1 MSLPSALALS
11 LLALLVAGTALAG
24 FQRMPVR
31 RRISLAALIVVIAT
45 AGYVVGCAGGPT
57 TITNPVG
64 TPVGTYTI
72 KVTATSGTDSHSTTV
87 SLTVQ

>member
-1 MSLPSALALS
+1 M
-11 LLALLVAGTALAG
+11 LVAGTGLVG

-31 RRISLAALIVVIAT
+31 RRISLAALVVAIVT

-72 KVTATSGTDSHSTTV
+72 KVTVTSGTDVHSTTV